1 MSADATVDGLASVG
15 NQRRVVRQ
23 TVVEPEEGSEVHVA
37 VTDGHGDCLRPV
49 ERDEQHLVGR
59 RVTVDVREAC
69 LQHHLVLSCQPY
81 GSMNTGHS

>member
-1 MSADATVDGLASVG
+1 MSADSTVDGLASVG

-59 RVTVDVREAC
+59 RVTVARARNLSDMVDGNAIKYRD
-69 LQHHLVLSCQPY
+69 HLNW
-81 GSMNTGHS
+81 MD